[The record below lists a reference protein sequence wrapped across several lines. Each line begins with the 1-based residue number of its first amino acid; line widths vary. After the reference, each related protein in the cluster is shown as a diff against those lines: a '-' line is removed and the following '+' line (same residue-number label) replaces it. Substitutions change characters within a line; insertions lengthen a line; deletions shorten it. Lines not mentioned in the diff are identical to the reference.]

1 LKFDRSST
9 NTKEKDA
16 MSKPATTV
24 DLAAF
29 KKQLADSLE
38 RSAKAAGRT
47 IVKES
52 FTCEIATGLQVVTAP
67 IHRDE
72 LPTEKEI
79 TAGVDLLYGYISID
93 GQRAVP
99 AGYYSIRVA
108 LPGYQKSG
116 DVKVSFIDSKGKSVH
131 SLTGK
136 GAPRRFKPGTDE
148 TNNIGTLPVEARMC
162 GRNKCFNIKRNG
174 FLDWEW
180 GCTDLNGNTINCLD
194 RQP

>member
-1 LKFDRSST
+1 
-9 NTKEKDA
+9 
-16 MSKPATTV
+16 MSKPATTI

-38 RSAKAAGRT
+38 RSAKSAGQT

-52 FTCEIATGLQVVTAP
+52 LTCEMAIGVQVVTAA
-67 IHRDE
+67 IQRDD

-79 TAGVDLLYGYISID
+79 TAGVDLLFAYVSID
-93 GQRAVP
+93 GQRALP
-99 AGYYSIRVA
+99 PGHYRIRVA
-108 LPGYQKSG
+108 LPGYEKKG
-116 DVKVSFIDSKGKSVH
+116 DIKVSFIDAKGQLVH

-136 GAPRRFKPGTDE
+136 GRPRPLKPTTGDDV
-148 TNNIGTLPVEARMC
+148 NITIRTTIC
-162 GRNKCFNIKRNG
+162 GRKKCFTISRTG
-174 FLDWEW
+174 FRDWDW